1 MTTVASYPRRVRRV
15 NARREAQ
22 RVLVVRAVFFIFL
35 LSLIEG
41 ALRKWFLPSLAAPLT
56 LLRDP
61 FVLALYAYC
70 IANGLIRFR
79 GIAQVW
85 IGFAFL
91 TALLGLGQYIVNGY
105 GLVGWMLGV
114 RTYWLYMPLAFLVA
128 ETFRKEDVQKFIILN
143 LWIAIPYAMLVA
155 VQYSSPPS
163 AFVNLG
169 VGADEE
175 GAVQLGDGILRP
187 FGLFTYTGP
196 NVDYTAA
203 IISLLMAFYI
213 GRTKIRWRWLFL
225 VVTGVAIG
233 SMAVLTGSRS
243 IYFLAG
249 AIILVTSI
257 GLITSRS
264 SSRSLTKILGIITF
278 VAFAGLVLVSLFPD
292 MLDAMAQRFQVAE
305 AFEGSIWARA
315 MSGVFAWVEPL
326 FTAPMLGH
334 GIGLG
339 APGVA
344 SFIGLPALSYGEG
357 DLQRNLNELGL
368 LAGLAMLALRFISS
382 AWMLRLALRLA
393 QKGNEI
399 ALPLAGYAFLP
410 LAFGQITHSPLLA
423 FLPWLFFGLT
433 LALVKSP
440 IKGRPRARAQA

>member
-1 MTTVASYPRRVRRV
+1 MTTVASSPIRVRRV

-22 RVLVVRAVFFIFL
+22 RALIVRAVFFIFL

-41 ALRKWFLPSLAAPLT
+41 PLRKWLFPSLAGPLT
-56 LLRDP
+56 ILRDP

-79 GIAQVW
+79 GIAQLW
-85 IGFAFL
+85 IGFAFI
-91 TALLGLGQYIVNGY
+91 TGLLGLGQYIANGY
-105 GLVGWMLGV
+105 GLVGWMVGV
-114 RTYWLYMPLAFLVA
+114 RTYWLYMPLAFVVA

-155 VQYSSPPS
+155 VQYSSPSS

-169 VGADEE
+169 VGSDKES
-175 GAVQLGDGILRP
+175 AVTLGNGIVRP

-196 NVDYTAA
+196 NVDYTAS
-203 IISLLMAFYI
+203 IISLFLAFYI
-213 GRTKIRWRWLFL
+213 GQTTTRWRWLYL
-225 VVTGVAIG
+225 MVTGIAVA

-249 AIILVTSI
+249 AIILLTST
-257 GLITSRS
+257 GLITSRA
-264 SSRSLTKILGIITF
+264 SSRSLTNILGILTF
-278 VAFAGLVLVSLFPD
+278 VAFAGLVFVSLFPD
-292 MLDAMAQRFQVAE
+292 MLDAMTQRFERAK

-315 MSGVFAWVEPL
+315 LGGVFSWVETI

-344 SFIGLPALSYGEG
+344 SLLGLPPLIYGES
-357 DLQRNLNELGL
+357 DLQRNLNELGF
-368 LAGLAMLALRFISS
+368 LAGLAMLALRFGTST
-382 AWMLRLALRLA
+382 WLLWVALRLSK
-393 QKGNEI
+393 KGHQI
-399 ALPLAGYAFLP
+399 ALPLAGFAFFP
-410 LAFGQITHSPLLA
+410 LAVGQITHSPLSG
-423 FLPWLFFGLT
+423 FLPWLFLGFI
-433 LALVKSP
+433 LALRRSP
-440 IKGRPRARAQA
+440 LKGRPHARA